1 MSLQCFAGAVASIF
15 HSRIFAVSEVLKQWA
30 ELTDEEASVDD
41 LLHHPMPKPP
51 PSYLGSWEHE
61 RIGVVSSLSP
71 YTTRHAIM
79 DFRIIL
85 TKELTANLD
94 HLHTLCTCHVLP
106 TLRLEDT
113 WAGSKLLGR
122 LSDDKKNHTRCSFR
136 LPVCLPSVP
145 RLHICS
151 SS

>member
-61 RIGVVSSLSP
+61 RLI
-71 YTTRHAIM
+71 
-79 DFRIIL
+79 D
-85 TKELTANLD
+85 
-94 HLHTLCTCHVLP
+94 
-106 TLRLEDT
+106 
-113 WAGSKLLGR
+113 
-122 LSDDKKNHTRCSFR
+122 
-136 LPVCLPSVP
+136 
-145 RLHICS
+145 
-151 SS
+151 